1 MNALKNVIYNTQTQQ
16 LDDSEVEAEDTI
28 DEVDSDESSEGQ
40 PEINVKQVFCCYFC
54 DFRTEHK
61 GGLKI
66 HNGKTIRISKLLV
79 GKLFVM

>member
-16 LDDSEVEAEDTI
+16 LDDSEVMAEDTI

-40 PEINVKQVFCCYFC
+40 SEIKVKEVLFCNFC

-61 GGLKI
+61 VAFKCTME
-66 HNGKTIRISKLLV
+66 KAIRITAHLV
-79 GKLFVM
+79 GKLLVM